1 MLAVSRLTKT
11 FNLQTLFEDITF
23 SINPGERI
31 GLIGPNGCG
40 KTTLLRILAGEEMAD
55 RGRVHHPADIRIGYL
70 PQGFEGQTNYTVTQ
84 IVRDAVGDVET
95 LGDELVKITQAM
107 VERPDAADLA
117 VEYDD
122 ILRRMQNA
130 EPQSAAKILAGLGLD
145 DVPPDQKVDLLSGG
159 QKTRLSLALLLLEDP
174 HILLLDEPTN
184 HLDIAM
190 LEWLETWLQNTP
202 CGALI
207 VSHDRTFLDASV
219 TRILELDPLSH
230 TLRSYDGNYSAYLE
244 QRRTEID
251 AQWSAYHDQVADVR
265 KMKADILRTKAQA
278 AYNERQAS
286 SARIGGR
293 DMKNIGEKTYHQSVA
308 KKVARKAR
316 AREKKLDRYLD
327 SDERVEKPREARR
340 ILVEFDQAPH
350 LGRSVIQME
359 HLQVGYAGFPP
370 LLENINLQVRAGQR
384 IAITGPNGCGK
395 TTLLRT
401 LAGEQ
406 IPLAGKVILG
416 SSVKLGLMSQDLH
429 SLEPEQSAVD
439 HLWKFFPNQT
449 EVRRFLGYYLLMGD
463 EVLKPSS
470 QLSYGQRARLMM
482 ALLVVSGCN
491 VLLLDEPINHLDIS
505 SRTQFEQ
512 ALRAFSGAILMVV
525 HDRYFMRRFA
535 QEIWHVEDRSITM
548 QGLVDE
554 LKEKEGRNSAERDG

>member
-1 MLAVSRLTKT
+1 
-11 FNLQTLFEDITF
+11 
-23 SINPGERI
+23 
-31 GLIGPNGCG
+31 
-40 KTTLLRILAGEEMAD
+40 LLRILAGEEMAD

-159 QKTRLSLALLLLEDP
+159 QKTR
-174 HILLLDEPTN
+174 TN